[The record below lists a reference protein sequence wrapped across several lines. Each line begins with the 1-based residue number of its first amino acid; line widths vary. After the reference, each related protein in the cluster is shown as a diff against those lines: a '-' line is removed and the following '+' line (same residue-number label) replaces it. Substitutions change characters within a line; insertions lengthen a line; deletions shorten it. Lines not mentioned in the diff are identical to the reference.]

1 MNHTAHKPKSLTA
14 LFGKVEEEIEKA
26 KERDKAPKIAVYA
39 RVSREPQT
47 GFTYSIE
54 IQEEQAEEYAL
65 KHYGDD
71 ITVYKDPF
79 LSGKN
84 SKRKELQR
92 LKRDIKAGKIDVL
105 IVSRLDRLYRNLES
119 LLKFVRLLQ
128 TYKVE
133 FISVTEEINTSSWW
147 GRLVFII
154 LGALAEV
161 YVWQASEKTREAK
174 KKRNDKGLQNGRIPI
189 GYCNGLC
196 KYCDDPNG
204 PGYCPRVENEDRLES
219 KRGLIP
225 VPHPIDRHL
234 VVWVAHQYSE
244 GKSYR
249 EIANFL
255 NTHRFVLPNGKE
267 VDFRTKGTSS
277 MKTDR
282 TFNNE
287 SIRQIVGNPFYTG
300 MVARY
305 PRPAF
310 SLEDDLENPENIPTP
325 KAEGNTRIP
334 LELHQGHHKPLI
346 SKYLWEKNTK
356 MRKKKAHNPGNSTRE
371 RRIYPLTGVGRCWE
385 CLSAEGRRSA
395 LRGSTGRGT
404 NRYYR
409 CGYVQDRGIQKA
421 KLAKEHHA
429 GTKKAH
435 ELQVLQANTDFE
447 ELASQH
453 KTLRSD
459 KLEPKISQLVSR
471 ISIPSEWY
479 ELIMSYY
486 LSDEGMTEFEYEG
499 HNLRQALAR
508 FQNLYIE
515 GHMSKAEFDEQAL
528 HLTRQLDTLKPS
540 ADTAAQE
547 ILSLLDDF
555 EKLWEQFNSAERPG
569 LLDVIFEGIYFDSK
583 GEIRRIAPHTPFD
596 ELLGL
601 PEGGIT
607 Y

>member
-1 MNHTAHKPKSLTA
+1 MNNTASKPQSLTA
-14 LFGKVEEEIEKA
+14 LFGKVEDEINKA
-26 KERDKAPKIAVYA
+26 KERNKSPKIAVYA

-47 GFTYSIE
+47 GFTYSVE
-54 IQEEQAEEYAL
+54 IQEEQAEDYAL

-71 ITVYKDPF
+71 ITTYKDPF

-92 LKRDIKAGKIDVL
+92 LKRDIKSGKIDVL

-128 TYKVE
+128 THKVE
-133 FISVTEEINTSSWW
+133 FISVAEEINTTSWW

-174 KKRNDKGLQNGRIPI
+174 KKRVDKGLQNGRIPI
-189 GYCNGLC
+189 GYCNGMC
-196 KYCDDPNG
+196 KYCNDPNG
-204 PGYCPRVENEDRLES
+204 PGYCPRVGDDDRLES
-219 KRGLIP
+219 KRGLIA

-234 VVWVAHQYSE
+234 VVWVTYQYSK

-255 NTHRFVLPNGKE
+255 NTHTFTLENGRE
-267 VDFRTKGTSS
+267 VTFRTKGTSGR
-277 MKTDR
+277 KTDR

-300 MVARY
+300 MVAQY

-310 SLEDDLENPENIPTP
+310 SLEDDLENPENIPAP

-334 LELHQGHHKPLI
+334 IALHQGHHKPLI
-346 SKYLWEKNTK
+346 SKHLWEKNIK
-356 MRKKKAHNPGNSTRE
+356 LRKKKAHNPGNSTKK
-371 RRIYPLTGVGRCWE
+371 RRIYPLTGVGSCWE
-385 CLSAEGRRSA
+385 CFSAEGRRSS

-409 CGYVQDRGIQKA
+409 CGYMQDRGIRKA
-421 KLAKEHHA
+421 KLAKGNYS
-429 GTKKAH
+429 GTKKEY
-435 ELQVLQANTDFE
+435 ELEVVRVNTDFE
-447 ELASQH
+447 GLAAQH

-459 KLEPKISQLVSR
+459 ELEPKITELVSQF
-471 ISIPSEWY
+471 SIPAEWH

-486 LSDEGMTEFEYEG
+486 LSDEGMTQFEYEG
-499 HNLRQALAR
+499 HNLRTALGR
-508 FQNLYIE
+508 FQDLYVA

-528 HLTRQLDTLKPS
+528 HLTRQLETLSP
-540 ADTAAQE
+540 AANPEARE
-547 ILSLLDDF
+547 ILPLLEDF
-555 EKLWEQFNSAERPG
+555 DKLWEQLNSAERRG
-569 LLDVIFEGIYFDSK
+569 LLDVIFEAIYFDRD
-583 GEIRRIAPHTPFD
+583 GEIRRIAPHSPFD
-596 ELLGL
+596 ALLGL